1 MNNIGC
7 SFNIGE
13 HSALGGQLVMK
24 RELAFI
30 TALAAMIALLCLSIP
45 RRAFSQTA
53 DGQAVKQAY
62 AAYVQAWK
70 LKDIA
75 ALQKLISDEYMAMN
89 FESKLSD
96 KENEIATAKTDAEWI
111 SMSVDEIHTRVFG
124 NTAIASGLLSAQG
137 KRPDGTTFNAKV
149 RFLAA
154 LVKHDGVW
162 QLVATQSTPIKA
174 ARAGQK

>member
-1 MNNIGC
+1 MR
-7 SFNIGE
+7 
-13 HSALGGQLVMK
+13 
-24 RELAFI
+24 RELVLI
-30 TALAAMIALLCLSIP
+30 TALAAMIALVCWSMP
-45 RRAFSQTA
+45 RRAFSQT
-53 DGQAVKQAY
+53 DNGQAVKQAY

-75 ALQKLISDEYMAMN
+75 ALQKLISNQYMAEN
-89 FESKLSD
+89 FEGKVSD
-96 KENEIATAKTDAEWI
+96 KENEIVTAKTDAEWI

-124 NTAIASGLLSAQG
+124 NTGIASGFLSARG
-137 KRPDGTTFNAKV
+137 KRPDGTTFIAKV

-174 ARAGQK
+174 AQAGQK

>member
-1 MNNIGC
+1 MR
-7 SFNIGE
+7 
-13 HSALGGQLVMK
+13 
-24 RELAFI
+24 REFAFI
-30 TALAAMIALLCLSIP
+30 IALAAMIALVCWSMP
-45 RRAFSQTA
+45 RRAFSQT
-53 DGQAVKQAY
+53 DNGQAVKQAY
-62 AAYVQAWK
+62 EAYVQAWK

-75 ALQKLISDEYMAMN
+75 GLQKLISDEYMAMN

-124 NTAIASGLLSAQG
+124 NTGIASGILSAHG
-137 KRPDGTTFNAKV
+137 KRADGTTFSARV

-162 QLVATQSTPIKA
+162 QLVATQSTPNKA
-174 ARAGQK
+174 VQPGRK